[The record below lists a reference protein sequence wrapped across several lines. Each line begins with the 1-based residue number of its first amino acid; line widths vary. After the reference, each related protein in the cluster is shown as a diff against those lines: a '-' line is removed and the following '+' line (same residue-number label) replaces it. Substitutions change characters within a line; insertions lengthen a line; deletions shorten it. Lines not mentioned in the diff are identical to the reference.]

1 MKYIYGPV
9 RSRRLGNSL
18 GISTVP
24 YKVCPFDCVY
34 CQLNKTLTKTDKR
47 RRYVEER
54 VLLAELR
61 DFWRHKPKETH
72 IDCVT
77 FSGSGEPTLHT
88 GLGRLI
94 RDAKKI
100 TGCPVVV
107 LTNGAL
113 LTDERVR
120 RDLKDADIV
129 VPSLDAVTQEVFEN
143 IDRPL
148 PGLRMEEIIEA
159 MVRFREEFTGAIW
172 VEVMLVRGI
181 NDDAAALKEMKKV
194 IDRIRPEKVQ
204 LNSPVRPP
212 AHRWVKP
219 ATRAALREACRIL
232 GASCEIV

>member
-9 RSRRLGNSL
+9 RSRRLGSSL
-18 GISTVP
+18 GISMVP

-47 RRYVEER
+47 RRYVGER

-61 DFWRHKPKETH
+61 DFWRHKPQDMR

-88 GLGRLI
+88 GLGRLV
-94 RDAKKI
+94 REAKKI

-107 LTNGAL
+107 LTNSAL
-113 LTDERVR
+113 LTDARLR

-129 VPSLDAVTQEVFEN
+129 VPSLDAVTQEVFEKIN
-143 IDRPL
+143 QPL
-148 PGLRMEEIIEA
+148 PGLRIEEIIEA
-159 MVRFREEFTGAIW
+159 LVRFREEFTGAIW
-172 VEVMLVRGI
+172 VEVMVVRGI
-181 NDDAAALKEMKKV
+181 NDDAAYLKKMKRV
-194 IDRIRPEKVQ
+194 IDRIRPEKIQ

-212 AHRWVKP
+212 SHRWVRP
-219 ATRAALREACRIL
+219 ATCAALREACRIL
-232 GASCEIV
+232 GSSCEIV

>member
-9 RSRRLGNSL
+9 ISRRLGNSL

-24 YKVCPFDCVY
+24 FKVCPFDCVY
-34 CQLNKTLTKTDKR
+34 CQLNKTVTKTGRR
-47 RRYVEER
+47 RRYVDEG
-54 VLLAELR
+54 VVLAELK
-61 DFWRHKPKETH
+61 DFWRHKSADTR

-88 GLGRLI
+88 GLSRLI
-94 RDAKKI
+94 REAKKI
-100 TGCPVVV
+100 TGLPVVV

-120 RDLKDADIV
+120 RDLGEADIV
-129 VPSLDAVTQEVFEN
+129 VPSLDAVTQEVFEK
-143 IDRPL
+143 IDQPL
-148 PGLRMEEIIEA
+148 PGLRIGEIIEA
-159 MVRFREEFTGAIW
+159 LVRFREEFTGAIW

-181 NDDAAALKEMKKV
+181 NDDAACLKEVKKV
-194 IDRIRPEKVQ
+194 IDRIRPEKIQ

-219 ATRAALREACRIL
+219 ATRPALREACRIL
-232 GASCEIV
+232 GPTCEII